1 MGLFQLA
8 ALEKRIADLE
18 KNMGK
23 DLKLLVGHDS
33 LKLDVFQR

>member
-1 MGLFQLA
+1 MMMNDCFQLA

-23 DLKLLVGHDS
+23 DLKLLVS
-33 LKLDVFQR
+33 LGYYDGN